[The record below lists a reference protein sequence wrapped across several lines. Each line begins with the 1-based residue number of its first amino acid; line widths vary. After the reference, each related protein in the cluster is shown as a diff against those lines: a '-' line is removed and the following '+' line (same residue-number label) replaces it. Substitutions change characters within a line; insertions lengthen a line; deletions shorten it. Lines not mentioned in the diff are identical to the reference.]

1 MSVSVVGTI
10 RGRWLSTLRMTARAP
25 APPWGE
31 VVGPAVRRLPGRAV
45 VPYVARSRV
54 KSTIT
59 RPTPRSRGWVTRVGD
74 WVTLEGEEARIA
86 GRTGLELAGGLEL
99 ESTCNDRGALRRR
112 PGRHWPTGR
121 RRRR

>member
-45 VPYVARSRV
+45 VPYVARSRA
-54 KSTIT
+54 KGTNR
-59 RPTPRSRGWVTRVGD
+59 RPTLRTRGWVMG
-74 WVTLEGEEARIA
+74 LGARA
-86 GRTGLELAGGLEL
+86 GRGWNWRAA
-99 ESTCNDRGALRRR
+99 SN
-112 PGRHWPTGR
+112 
-121 RRRR
+121 